1 MSETSARL
9 ALPYLQTAQAQKE
22 ITHNTAIATLDMLVQ
37 AVVEDV
43 PLASPPPAPVEGTAY
58 IVSAGATGD
67 WAGQDDALAL
77 YLNGAWQFQAPFDG
91 LSVWLK
97 FYGKTI
103 SYSSGAWR
111 IGQVNA
117 SLFQV
122 DGIQVVGGQQ
132 AAIASVA
139 GGSVV
144 DVEARSALNEA
155 LAALRAHGL
164 IAT

>member
-22 ITHNTAIATLDMLVQ
+22 ITHNAAIAALDMLVQ
-37 AVVEDV
+37 AVVDDV
-43 PLASPPPAPVEGTAY
+43 PLASPPPTPVDGTAY

-67 WAGQDDALAL
+67 WAGQDDALAFFI
-77 YLNGAWQFQAPFDG
+77 NGAWQFQTPFDG
-91 LSVWLK
+91 LTVWLK
-97 FYGKTI
+97 FYSKTI
-103 SYSSGAWR
+103 SYSAGAWR

-117 SLFQV
+117 SVYQV

-132 AAIASVA
+132 AAIASPA
-139 GGSVV
+139 GGTVV
-144 DVEARSALNEA
+144 DVEVRSALNAA